1 MLQLRVLIR
10 KNQCVARRNWGGQK
24 TPPLPRWKPVS
35 GGEPEGSNLIWAH
48 LLLRQCNDRFDS
60 VLISQKDARLPRW
73 KPVSG
78 GEVEG
83 AKDPSTS
90 PDCRRCFCEIRNP
103 RFALRCTRALNVAVD
118 LIDCMDKCIQFFEYE
133 MSSFSPDP

>member
-10 KNQCVARRNWGGQK
+10 KNQCVARRNCRGQK
-24 TPPLPRWKPVS
+24 TPPLPQWKPVS

-103 RFALRCTRALNVAVD
+103 RFALRCTRALNVVVD
-118 LIDCMDKCIQFFEYE
+118 LIDCMDKCIKFVE
-133 MSSFSPDP
+133 